1 MRVPV
6 SWLRE
11 YAPIPEPYDAL
22 EVGRR
27 LTLAGLE
34 VEAVEQVGHDVHG
47 VITAQVMAVEELTEF
62 KKPIRYCRVATS
74 DAELTADPETLTGVI
89 CGATNFSVGD
99 RVAFATVGA
108 VLPGGFEITAAKKY
122 GRVSEG
128 MICAVD
134 ELGIGEDH
142 TGILVLAP
150 DTPLGVDF
158 TAYARLRDDVLEI
171 TVTPDR
177 GYAVSIRGVAR
188 ELASAYQVPYTDP
201 ALTFVPG
208 EDDPGLAAE
217 AGVEDLAR
225 AGDPDAR
232 AGGLRAGAGPWPA
245 AIADPTACDRFVL
258 REVRGFAPAAR
269 TPLWMQV
276 RLARSG
282 MRSVSLAVDVTNYLM
297 LELGQPLHAFDRAK
311 LNGPIVVR
319 RARPGETLTTLDHV
333 TRTLYESDILITDDS
348 GPISMAGTMGGLAT
362 EIDDDSTDI
371 VIEGA
376 HFSDTG
382 TAKMSRRHR
391 LHSEASY
398 RFERGTDRELPLR
411 ATARAAALLADL
423 GGATVVPGVT
433 HAQVPVTPVTIQ
445 VAADYPDRVAGVVY
459 GMDTVV
465 ARLQE
470 VGCEVRSTPASAPP
484 TIAPW
489 RAKKA
494 PAAPVSQEHEH
505 GQRDRQHMVL
515 LVTPPSWR
523 PDLTDAADLAEEV
536 IRLEGYGNIPVRTPR
551 ATAGQGLTER
561 QKSLRAIARTLGA
574 AGFVEVH
581 CDPFA
586 PATEAD
592 SLMLAPE
599 DPRRPA
605 VKVANPLS
613 EDQPRLRTTLLPGL
627 FRTLVRNIGRGFPD
641 TALFETGLVFLPR
654 PGAPGVAPILATDRG
669 PTEAELA
676 TLAAALPDQPQRV
689 GGVLAG
695 HRELAGW
702 WGPGRPETWADAI
715 EAARSVGAVNH
726 LTFEVRAAAEAPW
739 HPGRCA
745 ALYVRTATDSRARGG
760 EDREWLAGHAGELH
774 PRVIAA
780 YGLPSRTCA
789 FELDLAVLAAAAEA
803 AEPVRGPALSAYPVA
818 TQDVALVVSQEVPA
832 AEVVAALAAGAGE
845 LLEDVRLFDVYTG
858 AQLGEG
864 RKSLAYTLRLRAPD
878 RTLTAAEATAVR
890 DAAVAEAARRT
901 GAVLRLSG
909 SDAHLVKVTVAR
921 RVVGHD
927 RRVEAG
933 NRFGCAGETPL
944 VPCFAHAVF
953 RAFR

>member
-34 VEAVEQVGHDVHG
+34 VEAVEPVGHDVHG
-47 VITAQVMAVEELTEF
+47 VITAQVITIEELTGF
-62 KKPIRYCRVATS
+62 KKPIRYCRVAVS
-74 DAELTADPETLTGVI
+74 EEELIKDPEALTGVI
-89 CGATNFSVGD
+89 CGATNFREGD
-99 RVAFATVGA
+99 RVVFAAVGA
-108 VLPGGFEITAAKKY
+108 TLPGGFEITAAKKY
-122 GRVSEG
+122 GRISQG

-142 TGILVLAP
+142 SGILILP
-150 DTPLGVDF
+150 RQTPLGVDF
-158 TAYARLRDDVLEI
+158 TAYAQLRDDILEI

-177 GYAVSIRGVAR
+177 GYAVSVRGVAR

-201 ALTFVPG
+201 ALSFVPG
-208 EDDPGLAAE
+208 EDTSGT
-217 AGVEDLAR
+217 EDATPSLD
-225 AGDPDAR
+225 GTGPDA
-232 AGGLRAGAGPWPA
+232 AYPSTGPWPA
-245 AIADPTACDRFVL
+245 DIADPTACDRFVL
-258 REVRGFAPAAR
+258 REVRGFDPGAR

-311 LNGPIVVR
+311 LNGRIVVR

-333 TRTLYESDILITDDS
+333 TRALYEADILITDDS

-411 ATARAAALLADL
+411 ATARAAALLASL
-423 GGATVVPGVT
+423 GGATIVPGAT

-445 VAADYPDRVAGVVY
+445 LMADYPDRVAGVTY

-470 VGCEVRSTPASAPP
+470 VGCEVRSTPASRPP

-489 RAKKA
+489 RVGA
-494 PAAPVSQEHEH
+494 PEPPAPYEH
-505 GQRDRQHMVL
+505 GKHDRQHMTL

-523 PDLTDAADLAEEV
+523 PDLTDPADLAEEV
-536 IRLEGYGNIPVRTPR
+536 IRLEGYGSVPVRRPR
-551 ATAGQGLTER
+551 APAGQGLTEQQR
-561 QKSLRAIARTLGA
+561 SLRAIARALGA

-581 CDPFA
+581 SDPFA

-592 SLMLAPE
+592 SLMLAPQ

-605 VKVANPLS
+605 VRVANPLS
-613 EDQPRLRTTLLPGL
+613 EEQPQLRTTLLAGL

-641 TALFETGLVFLPR
+641 TALFETGQVFLPR
-654 PGAPGVAPILATDRG
+654 PGAPRVAPILATDRG

-676 TLAAALPDQPQRV
+676 TLAAALPDQPAHV
-689 GGVLAG
+689 AGVLAG
-695 HRELAGW
+695 NRELPGW
-702 WGPGRPETWADAI
+702 WGPGRTATWADAI
-715 EAARSVGAVNH
+715 GAARSVGAVSH
-726 LTFEVRAAAEAPW
+726 LSFEVRAAAEAPW

-745 ALYVRTATDSRARGG
+745 ALYVRVAAGAGQHGAGQHGDGR
-760 EDREWLAGHAGELH
+760 EHEWLAGHAGELH
-774 PRVIAA
+774 PRVTAA
-780 YGLPSRTCA
+780 YGLPPRTSA
-789 FELDLAVLAAAAEA
+789 FELDFAVLAAAAA
-803 AEPVRGPALSAYPVA
+803 AADPVRGPALPAYPLA
-818 TQDVALVVSQEVPA
+818 TQDVALVVRGDVPA
-832 AEVVAALAAGAGE
+832 ADVAAALRAGAGK

-878 RTLTAAEATAVR
+878 RTLTAAEATAAR

-901 GAVLRLSG
+901 GAVLR
-909 SDAHLVKVTVAR
+909 H
-921 RVVGHD
+921 
-927 RRVEAG
+927 
-933 NRFGCAGETPL
+933 
-944 VPCFAHAVF
+944 
-953 RAFR
+953 

>member
-27 LTLAGLE
+27 LTQAGLE

-47 VITAQVMAVEELTEF
+47 VITAQVMTIEELTEF
-62 KKPIRYCRVATS
+62 KKPIRYCRVATT
-74 DAELTADPETLTGVI
+74 DDELTKDPETLTGVI
-89 CGATNFSVGD
+89 CGAVNFSVGD

-142 TGILVLAP
+142 TGILILPP

-158 TAYARLRDDVLEI
+158 AAYANLRDDVLEI

-208 EDDPGLAAE
+208 EDASGI
-217 AGVEDLAR
+217 EDATPSVD
-225 AGDPDAR
+225 GTGPDAR
-232 AGGLRAGAGPWPA
+232 PWPA
-245 AIADPTACDRFVL
+245 AIEDPTACDRFVL
-258 REVRGFAPAAR
+258 REVRGFDPRAA

-297 LELGQPLHAFDRAK
+297 LELGQPLHAFDRSK
-311 LNGPIVVR
+311 LHGPIVVR

-333 TRTLYESDILITDDS
+333 TRTLDEADILITDAS
-348 GPISMAGTMGGLAT
+348 GPISLAGTMGGLAT

-382 TAKMSRRHR
+382 TAKMARRHR

-411 ATARAAALLADL
+411 ATARAAALLAHL
-423 GGATVVPGVT
+423 GGAAVVPGAT

-445 VAADYPDRVAGVVY
+445 LAADYPDRVAGVVY

-470 VGCEVRSTPASAPP
+470 VGCEVRSTPSSQVP

-489 RAKKA
+489 RADKA
-494 PAAPVSQEHEH
+494 PQAPDHDHDHDH
-505 GQRDRQHMVL
+505 GKHDRQHMVL

-536 IRLEGYGNIPVRTPR
+536 IRLEGYSNLPVRQPR
-551 ATAGQGLTER
+551 ATAGRGLTER
-561 QKSLRAIARTLGA
+561 QRSLRAVARTLAA
-574 AGFVEVH
+574 AGLVEVH
-581 CDPFA
+581 SDPFA
-586 PATEAD
+586 PAAEAD
-592 SLMLAPE
+592 SLMLPPE

-627 FRTLVRNIGRGFPD
+627 FRTLVRNIGRGFAD
-641 TALFETGLVFLPR
+641 IGLFETGQVFLPR
-654 PGAPGVAPILATDRG
+654 PGAPGTAPILATDRG
-669 PTEAELA
+669 PTAAELA
-676 TLAAALPDQPQRV
+676 MLELALPDQPTHV
-689 GGVLAG
+689 AGVLAG
-695 HRELAGW
+695 NRELPGW
-702 WGPGRPETWADAI
+702 WGPGRPAIWADAI
-715 EAARSVGAVNH
+715 EAARSVGAVCH
-726 LTFEVRAAAEAPW
+726 LSFDVRAAAEAPW

-745 ALYVRTATDSRARGG
+745 ALYVLASGDDGQR
-760 EDREWLAGHAGELH
+760 REWLAGHGGELH

-780 YGLPSRTCA
+780 YGLPPRTGA
-789 FELDLAVLAAAAEA
+789 FELDFAVLAAAVAA
-803 AEPVRGPALSAYPVA
+803 AEPVRGPVLSAYPPA
-818 TQDVALVVSQEVPA
+818 TQDVALVVPEDVPA
-832 AEVVAALAAGAGE
+832 AEVGAALAAGAGD
-845 LLEDVRLFDVYTG
+845 LLEDMRLFDVYTG

-864 RKSLAYTLRLRAPD
+864 RKSLAYTLRLRARD
-878 RTLTAAEATAVR
+878 RTLTAAEATAAR

-901 GAVLRLSG
+901 GAVLRG
-909 SDAHLVKVTVAR
+909 
-921 RVVGHD
+921 
-927 RRVEAG
+927 
-933 NRFGCAGETPL
+933 
-944 VPCFAHAVF
+944 
-953 RAFR
+953 

>member
-22 EVGRR
+22 EVGRL

-34 VEAVEQVGHDVHG
+34 VEAVEPVGHDVRG
-47 VITAQVMAVEELTEF
+47 VITAQVMAIEELTEF
-62 KKPIRYCRVATS
+62 KKPIRYCRVAIS
-74 DAELTADPETLTGVI
+74 DQDLMKDPATLTGVI

-108 VLPGGFEITAAKKY
+108 TLPGGFEITAAKKY

-142 TGILVLAP
+142 SGILVLAP
-150 DTPLGVDF
+150 ATPLGVDF
-158 TAYARLRDDVLEI
+158 TEYAGLKDDVLEI

-188 ELASAYQVPYTDP
+188 ELASAYRVPYTDP
-201 ALTFVPG
+201 ATTFVPG
-208 EDDPGLAAE
+208 EDATGIDDRDADAAPGF
-217 AGVEDLAR
+217 
-225 AGDPDAR
+225 GDT
-232 AGGLRAGAGPWPA
+232 GPWPA
-245 AIADPTACDRFVL
+245 EIADPTACDRFVL
-258 REVRGFAPAAR
+258 REVRGFDPAAP

-276 RLARSG
+276 RLARCG
-282 MRSVSLAVDVTNYLM
+282 MRAVSLAVDVTNYLM
-297 LELGQPLHAFDRAK
+297 LELGQPLHAFDRDK
-311 LNGPIVVR
+311 LTGPIVVR

-333 TRTLYESDILITDDS
+333 TRTLHESDILITDAS

-382 TAKMSRRHR
+382 TAKMARRHR

-411 ATARAAALLADL
+411 ATARAVALLADL
-423 GGATVVPGVT
+423 GGAAVVPGVT
-433 HAQVPVTPVTIQ
+433 HAQVPVLPLTIQ
-445 VAADYPDRVAGVVY
+445 LAADYPDRVAGVVY

-470 VGCEVRSTPASAPP
+470 VGCEVRSTPSSRVP

-489 RAKKA
+489 SANQRSANQRRADGPA
-494 PAAPVSQEHEH
+494 RPAAEQHEH
-505 GQRDRQHMVL
+505 DGEHGRHDRQHMVL

-536 IRLEGYGNIPVRTPR
+536 IRLEGYGNIPVRQPR
-551 ATAGQGLTER
+551 ATAGHGLTER
-561 QKSLRAIARTLGA
+561 QRSLRAIARTLGA
-574 AGFVEVH
+574 GGFVEVH
-581 CDPFA
+581 SDPFA
-586 PATEAD
+586 TATEAD

-613 EDQPRLRTTLLPGL
+613 EDQPQLRTTLLPGL

-641 TALFETGLVFLPR
+641 TALFETGQVFLPR
-654 PGAPGVAPILATDRG
+654 PGSPGIAPILATNRG

-676 TLAAALPDQPQRV
+676 TLAAALPDQPERV
-689 GGVLAG
+689 AGVLAG
-695 HRELAGW
+695 DRELPGW
-702 WGPGRPETWADAI
+702 WGQGRPETWADAI

-726 LTFEVRAAAEAPW
+726 LTFAVRAAAEAPW

-745 ALYVRTATDSRARGG
+745 ALYVRTAPTGAAQAGDGQG
-760 EDREWLAGHAGELH
+760 HEWLAGHAGELH

-780 YGLPSRTCA
+780 YGLPARTSA
-789 FELDLAVLAAAAEA
+789 FELDFAVLAAAIAA
-803 AEPVRGPALSAYPVA
+803 AEPVRGPALPAYPLA
-818 TQDVALVVSQEVPA
+818 TQDVALVVPAEVPA
-832 AEVVAALAAGAGE
+832 AAVVAALRAGAGE

-878 RTLTAAEATAVR
+878 RTLTAAEATAAR
-890 DAAVAEAARRT
+890 DAAVAEAALRT
-901 GAVLRLSG
+901 GAVLRS
-909 SDAHLVKVTVAR
+909 
-921 RVVGHD
+921 
-927 RRVEAG
+927 
-933 NRFGCAGETPL
+933 
-944 VPCFAHAVF
+944 
-953 RAFR
+953 